1 MLSQIKRNLLVVAG
15 LVSIASLPSA
25 SAIATPPAVLP
36 QAQEP
41 NWTYGVIRVG
51 DDRDAI
57 KSTPITERPYRPL
70 HFYGNTVR
78 RMYYR
83 GTPIPA
89 PRDVVGAS
97 AATIL
102 RK

>member
-1 MLSQIKRNLLVVAG
+1 MQLMQRALLITAS
-15 LVSIASLPSA
+15 LISIAGVPQAA
-25 SAIATPPAVLP
+25 SAMEPPAGHPVSR
-36 QAQEP
+36 EP
-41 NWTYGVIRVG
+41 SWTYGVIRVG

-57 KSTPITERPYRPL
+57 KSMPITDRPYRPL

-83 GTPIPA
+83 GTPMPA
-89 PRDVVGAS
+89 PRDVLGAG